1 MSGRHPSVWS
11 YPLLCLAWRLGWGG
25 HRLVNG
31 DEPASSS
38 AMLQTLVR
46 GIEGPAA
53 GTPDASADR
62 ESAAATI
69 ASHADATDDADAPEG
84 MPATLDRLTT
94 LLDRSP
100 LAELVT
106 ASDRAATVVRDTA
119 RLIRPEPPVGHD
131 VAVPPFWRLALA
143 TWPGGH
149 EPRWVPRPRPRWDPA
164 TWTLVGVLEAAWEA
178 TGTTFLGRER
188 PALFQVAGT
197 RRMAARHGWS
207 LRRTLACGRT
217 AHRIWRHWFEQ
228 TEQARLDRLRTWP
241 VARRV
246 AVTLG
251 DPILAYRIARAAVRT
266 GRATPDLE
274 ALPGTLRAL
283 LCSLAS
289 ASVADLRPPIGTDR
303 PPEFRTRV
311 ARALV
316 VTPLGLAA
324 ARCGFGDGALWAA
337 ANETAAR
344 LLWQLTAPWPWTPRP
359 VVRGPRRARQEARR
373 RAATRDLT

>member
-1 MSGRHPSVWS
+1 MGAAPA
-11 YPLLCLAWRLGWGG
+11 PALG
-25 HRLVNG
+25 
-31 DEPASSS
+31 S
-38 AMLQTLVR
+38 
-46 GIEGPAA
+46 
-53 GTPDASADR
+53 
-62 ESAAATI
+62 
-69 ASHADATDDADAPEG
+69 
-84 MPATLDRLTT
+84 
-94 LLDRSP
+94 
-100 LAELVT
+100 
-106 ASDRAATVVRDTA
+106 
-119 RLIRPEPPVGHD
+119 
-131 VAVPPFWRLALA
+131 
-143 TWPGGH
+143 
-149 EPRWVPRPRPRWDPA
+149 A

-178 TGTTFLGRER
+178 TGTTFIGRER

-246 AVTLG
+246 AITLG
-251 DPILAYRIARAAVRT
+251 DPILAYIARAAVRT

-274 ALPGTLRAL
+274 ALPETLRAL

-289 ASVADLRPPIGTDR
+289 ASVADLRPPIRTDR
-303 PPEFRTRV
+303 PPEFRTHV

-337 ANETAAR
+337 AN
-344 LLWQLTAPWPWTPRP
+344 RP
-359 VVRGPRRARQEARR
+359 QRACSGS
-373 RAATRDLT
+373 

>member
-1 MSGRHPSVWS
+1 M
-11 YPLLCLAWRLGWGG
+11 A
-25 HRLVNG
+25 
-31 DEPASSS
+31 
-38 AMLQTLVR
+38 
-46 GIEGPAA
+46 
-53 GTPDASADR
+53 
-62 ESAAATI
+62 
-69 ASHADATDDADAPEG
+69 
-84 MPATLDRLTT
+84 

-106 ASDRAATVVRDTA
+106 ASDRSATVLRDTA

-149 EPRWVPRPRPRWDPA
+149 ESRWVPRPRPRWDPA

-178 TGTTFLGRER
+178 TGTTFLGCER

-217 AHRIWRHWFEQ
+217 AYRIWRHWFEQ

-246 AVTLG
+246 AITLG
-251 DPILAYRIARAAVRT
+251 DPILAYRIARTAVRT

-283 LCSLAS
+283 LDSLAS
-289 ASVADLRPPIGTDR
+289 ASVAALRPPIATDR

-316 VTPLGLAA
+316 MTPLGLAA
-324 ARCGFGDGALWAA
+324 ARCGPGDDALWAA

-344 LLWQLTAPWPWTPRP
+344 LLWLLTAPWPWTPRP

-373 RAATRDLT
+373 RAATRT

>member
-1 MSGRHPSVWS
+1 VIN
-11 YPLLCLAWRLGWGG
+11 A
-25 HRLVNG
+25 
-31 DEPASSS
+31 
-38 AMLQTLVR
+38 
-46 GIEGPAA
+46 
-53 GTPDASADR
+53 
-62 ESAAATI
+62 
-69 ASHADATDDADAPEG
+69 
-84 MPATLDRLTT
+84 
-94 LLDRSP
+94 
-100 LAELVT
+100 
-106 ASDRAATVVRDTA
+106 TA

-131 VAVPPFWRLALA
+131 IAVPPFWRHALA
-143 TWPGGH
+143 AWPDGH

-188 PALFQVAGT
+188 PALFRVAGT

-228 TEQARLDRLRTWP
+228 TEQQRLDRLRTWP
-241 VARRV
+241 VARRI

-266 GRATPDLE
+266 GRETPELK
-274 ALPGTLRAL
+274 ALPGTLHGL
-283 LCSLAS
+283 LYLLAS
-289 ASVADLRPPIGTDR
+289 ASVADLRPPIETNR
-303 PPEFRTRV
+303 PPELRARV

-324 ARCGFGDGALWAA
+324 ARRGLGDGALWAA

-373 RAATRDLT
+373 RAATRTLT

>member
-1 MSGRHPSVWS
+1 
-11 YPLLCLAWRLGWGG
+11 
-25 HRLVNG
+25 
-31 DEPASSS
+31 
-38 AMLQTLVR
+38 MLQTLVR
-46 GIEGPAA
+46 EIEGPAA
-53 GTPDASADR
+53 GTREAKADR
-62 ESAAATI
+62 QSATS
-69 ASHADATDDADAPEG
+69 ASDGVAPDDADAAED
-84 MPATLDRLTT
+84 MPVTLDRLTA
-94 LLDRSP
+94 LLDLSP
-100 LAELVT
+100 LAELVM
-106 ASDRAATVVRDTA
+106 ASDRSAAVLRDTA

-131 VAVPPFWRLALA
+131 IAVPPFWRLALA
-143 TWPGGH
+143 RWPDGH
-149 EPRWVPRPRPRWDPA
+149 ARRWVPRPRPRWDPA

-228 TEQARLDRLRTWP
+228 TEEIRLDRVRPWP
-241 VARRV
+241 VAGRV

-251 DPILAYRIARAAVRT
+251 DAILAYRITRAAVRT
-266 GRATPDLE
+266 GRETPDLE

-283 LCSLAS
+283 FHSLAS
-289 ASVADLRPPIGTDR
+289 ASVADLRPPVATDR

-324 ARCGFGDGALWAA
+324 ARRGLSEGALWAA

-344 LLWQLTAPWPWTPRP
+344 LLWLLTAPWPWTPRP

-373 RAATRDLT
+373 RAAATRR